1 MAGLLTRPNYRA
13 FPVSTPVAGCGNL
26 EGTYSSGYCSGFSP
40 DSLFILNEIIFSGTI
55 TFAKINLF
63 FMFYLFCRLFNAL
76 IFHFFD

>member
-13 FPVSTPVAGCGNL
+13 FPVSTPVA
-26 EGTYSSGYCSGFSP
+26 TYSSGYCSGFSP